1 MNNRKKLEA
10 DYFEETDCDETEPGR
25 QIRRMVAGLPS
36 RLGAGSR
43 LGAW

>member
-1 MNNRKKLEA
+1 MQDWQVCRV
-10 DYFEETDCDETEPGR
+10 
-25 QIRRMVAGLPS
+25 VAGLPS